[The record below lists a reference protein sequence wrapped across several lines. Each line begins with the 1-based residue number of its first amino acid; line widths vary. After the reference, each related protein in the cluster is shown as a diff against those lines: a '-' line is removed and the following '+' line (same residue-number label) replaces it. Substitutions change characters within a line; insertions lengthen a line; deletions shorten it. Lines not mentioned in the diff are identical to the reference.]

1 MTSPTIAVLDPS
13 ALGPADRLVLP
24 PRLPAAHGRV
34 LGLRID
40 RAWPSFI
47 RVAQRFAV
55 LARDRLGVREVV
67 FFDPDIRI
75 GTTEEERRKIQGF
88 ARDVDMAI
96 VGLGT

>member
-1 MTSPTIAVLDPS
+1 MGSPTITVLDPS
-13 ALGPADRLVLP
+13 VLGPNDRLALP
-24 PRLPAAHGRV
+24 ARLPSAAGRV

-47 RVAQRFAV
+47 RVAQRFAA
-55 LARDRLGVREVV
+55 LARQRLGVRDIV

-75 GTTEEERRKIQGF
+75 GTTEEERRKVQGF